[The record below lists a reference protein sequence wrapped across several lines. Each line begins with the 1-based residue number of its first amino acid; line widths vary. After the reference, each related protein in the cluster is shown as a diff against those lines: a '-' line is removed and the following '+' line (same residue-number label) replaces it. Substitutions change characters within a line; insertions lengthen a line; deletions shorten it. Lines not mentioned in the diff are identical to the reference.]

1 MAIFSFRYDEVSMN
15 QVWFEADNLDHAK
28 ELMKQVEDEEI
39 NVSDLPQ
46 VQERNRGIQMDFSVS
61 MLESD
66 SIS

>member
-28 ELMKQVEDEEI
+28 ELMKQVENEEI

-46 VQERNRGIQMDFSVS
+46 AQERNRGIQMDFSVS
-61 MLESD
+61 ILESD

>member
-46 VQERNRGIQMDFSVS
+46 AQERNRGIQMDFSVS

>member
-28 ELMKQVEDEEI
+28 ELMKQVENEEI

-46 VQERNRGIQMDFSVS
+46 AQERNRGIQMDFSVS

>member
-1 MAIFSFRYDEVSMN
+1 MN

-28 ELMKQVEDEEI
+28 ELMKQVENEEI

-46 VQERNRGIQMDFSVS
+46 AQERNRGIQMDFSVS

>member
-39 NVSDLPQ
+39 NVSDLPE